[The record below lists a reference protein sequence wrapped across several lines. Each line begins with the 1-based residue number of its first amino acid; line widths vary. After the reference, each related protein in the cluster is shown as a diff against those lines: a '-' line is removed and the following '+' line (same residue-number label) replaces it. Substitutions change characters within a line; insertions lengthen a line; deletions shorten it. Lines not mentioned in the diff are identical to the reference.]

1 MDSKELESFLK
12 RRLEIRLS
20 NVDGAYL
27 KASLIF
33 KSENYKDEDV
43 IISEDSIGI
52 HTHPKDP
59 FKKPN
64 MYMFKD

>member
-20 NVDGAYL
+20 DVDGIYL
-27 KASLIF
+27 KASLIL
-33 KSENYKDEDV
+33 KSESYRDEDI
-43 IISEDSIGI
+43 IISEDSIRI